1 MLFKYCKVQSL
12 KRFTFLFRAFF
23 VCLFGLYA
31 SFNSTLLFTERSTC
45 VHLALTVRR
54 AFTYSS
60 VRLYYIQADNN
71 TYILCICYSPRLPT
85 KHNVRI
91 TPKELRINHSSCVHI
106 LLPCVYLSLCARD
119 RSPFTFHKCSSISIQ
134 RAFIFSS
141 LCTHRSLSVRSPFT
155 RR

>member
-1 MLFKYCKVQSL
+1 MLFKHCIVQSL

-23 VCLFGLYA
+23 VCSFGLYA
-31 SFNSTLLFTERSTC
+31 SFNSTLLFTKRSTC
-45 VHLALTVRR
+45 VQRSLILQSDNIL
-54 AFTYSS
+54 F
-60 VRLYYIQADNN
+60 RLI
-71 TYILCICYSPRLPT
+71 TIHTFCVFVIFPRLPT

-106 LLPCVYLSLCARD
+106 LLPCVYLSLCARV

-134 RAFIFSS
+134 PAFIFSS

>member
-1 MLFKYCKVQSL
+1 MLSSCVYLGYTLRLTRPYCSQS
-12 KRFTFLFRAFF
+12 AQ
-23 VCLFGLYA
+23 
-31 SFNSTLLFTERSTC
+31 
-45 VHLALTVRR
+45 R
-54 AFTYSS
+54 AFTLHSPFVERS
-60 VRLYYIQADNN
+60 PILQSDFIIFRLI
-71 TYILCICYSPRLPT
+71 TMHTFCVFVIFPRLPT

-134 RAFIFSS
+134 PAFIFSS
-141 LCTHRSLSVRSPFT
+141 LCTHRSLSVRSPFS